1 MGEFMSIASWR
12 VAAGIGWCLVPLLF
26 EAAGAQ
32 QFQTTLKIAPE
43 GGGNCIS
50 LVSREAVQG
59 EGLQMQD
66 CENAPGQIFTRDQA
80 KDRIMIGGL
89 CVDANGGGPG
99 DLVKL
104 ATCDSAVGQA
114 WKLERKGD
122 FVKFI
127 GVKGLCLDIRYGS
140 KDRGAPLQ
148 SWTCED
154 TAPNQLW
161 GLQQK

>member
-1 MGEFMSIASWR
+1 MSIASWR
-12 VAAGIGWCLVPLLF
+12 MVAGIASCLVPLLF
-26 EAAGAQ
+26 DAAAAQ

-43 GGGNCIS
+43 GGGKCIS
-50 LVSREAVQG
+50 IASREAVQG

-66 CENAPGQIFTRDQA
+66 CEGSPGQIFTRDQA
-80 KDRIMIGGL
+80 KERLMIGGL

-104 ATCDSAVGQA
+104 SACDNAAGQT
-114 WKLERKGD
+114 WKREQKGD
-122 FVKFI
+122 FVKFV

-154 TAPNQLW
+154 AAPNQLW
-161 GLQQK
+161 SLQQK